1 MILLLAGCV
10 SDSKYNALEKRV
22 SYLEEQMGTRYSDTD
37 AQNDDISESSNSGT
51 SENIVSEDEEHEDV
65 TKTGSYSYIIDALS
79 DADVVNECKFYFEN
93 IPVQGES
100 YDDYYASFKAIPVNT
115 YNDYGV
121 ECQFYDNSI
130 SREQTNHDVITSIR
144 IWGTQTEMDGSI
156 GYSNNCYGVCVT
168 MIIQDYSRA
177 SNIYGQLFDIVS
189 ASGKF
194 TELND
199 VRDSTRW
206 NANAMFW
213 TSDSGAMGVDLMT
226 MEKQDNGYNL
236 SATYYVRRP

>member
-93 IPVQGES
+93 I
-100 YDDYYASFKAIPVNT
+100 
-115 YNDYGV
+115 
-121 ECQFYDNSI
+121 
-130 SREQTNHDVITSIR
+130 
-144 IWGTQTEMDGSI
+144 
-156 GYSNNCYGVCVT
+156 
-168 MIIQDYSRA
+168 
-177 SNIYGQLFDIVS
+177 L
-189 ASGKF
+189 SGGR
-194 TELND
+194 L
-199 VRDSTRW
+199 
-206 NANAMFW
+206 
-213 TSDSGAMGVDLMT
+213 
-226 MEKQDNGYNL
+226 
-236 SATYYVRRP
+236 